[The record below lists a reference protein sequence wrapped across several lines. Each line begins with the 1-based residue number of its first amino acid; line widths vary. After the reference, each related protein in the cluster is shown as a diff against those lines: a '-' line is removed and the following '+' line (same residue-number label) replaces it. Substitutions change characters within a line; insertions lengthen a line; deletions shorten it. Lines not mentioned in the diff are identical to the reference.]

1 MIDGYHLLRGFRS
14 VRVLACIVVVGSLCF
29 AGGGCALFKKS
40 NASSTPAAAGGGGG
54 GTSPAKFPGSNDP
67 ILNSSGAPQANA
79 APVQPNASGA
89 ILAGRVVDG
98 YSKPP
103 ANTSIRL
110 VSVDQKDAQPTEVAV
125 TPDGYFTI
133 QNLKSGGNYKLL
145 ARGKNG
151 DRMLAGITYTSAPN
165 VRLLIQVKEEFANQ
179 NLPDVP
185 PSPAYQG
192 DKKQPEGKNSSIS
205 APIGETELPAVS
217 VPTPNQT
224 SSNPPG
230 WSPGVVGNKEN
241 DWPPTLNIQPQK
253 RPSTTQLQINDTTPI
268 PTPSA
273 PPALDVVRP
282 APAATNPVPLSTGP
296 ARVPSCVK
304 VGRQVVNFALNDTHG
319 EPWELRTSRKGK
331 LVLLDFWWTEC
342 APCLGTIPDL
352 RKLHQKFGDKGL
364 EIVGI
369 ANESGGSFQVQALR
383 VQNVCTRHQVP
394 YKQLVASGPSCP
406 VRTQLEVL
414 SFPTLVL
421 LDSEGWIIW
430 THVGRP
436 DQNALTELDR
446 LIQRRLGKQ

>member
-1 MIDGYHLLRGFRS
+1 M
-14 VRVLACIVVVGSLCF
+14 RVLACILVVGNLCLV
-29 AGGGCALFKKS
+29 GGGCALFKKS
-40 NASSTPAAAGGGGG
+40 NNDHPAPATGGGAP
-54 GTSPAKFPGSNDP
+54 PAKFPGSNDP
-67 ILNSSGAPQANA
+67 ILNSSGVPQANA
-79 APVQPNASGA
+79 APVQSSSGSGA
-89 ILAGRVVDG
+89 MLAGRVVDG

-103 ANTSIRL
+103 ANTFIRL

-165 VRLLIQVKEEFANQ
+165 VRLLIQVKEEFAGQ
-179 NLPDVP
+179 NTPDVP

-192 DKKQPEGKNSSIS
+192 EKKQPEASKTSG
-205 APIGETELPAVS
+205 IGSPSGEMEMPAVS
-217 VPTPNQT
+217 VPTPSQT
-224 SSNPPG
+224 SSNPQG
-230 WSPGVVGNKEN
+230 WSPSVVGSKEN

-253 RPSTTQLQINDTTPI
+253 RPTVPSLQINDSKPVTV
-268 PTPSA
+268 PSA
-273 PPALDVVRP
+273 PPARDVIKP
-282 APAATNPVPLSTGP
+282 TAPATEPLPVSTGP

-342 APCLGTIPDL
+342 APCLGALPDL
-352 RKLHQKFGDKGL
+352 CKLHQKFGGKGL

-383 VQNVCTRHQVP
+383 VQSVCTRHQVP
-394 YKQLVASGPSCP
+394 YKQLLAGGPSCP
-406 VRTQLEVL
+406 VRTQLEVQA
-414 SFPTLVL
+414 FPTLVL

-436 DQNALTELDR
+436 DQNAVTELDR
-446 LIQRRLGKQ
+446 LIQRRLGK